1 MALGDTIESFTTTT
15 GIKTLVD
22 KFSEV
27 TNTNCGCNERKE
39 LLNDPNLLINK
50 IFYKDGVSNEGG
62 SLQHKT
68 HPDL

>member
-1 MALGDTIESFTTTT
+1 MALGDTIESFTTIT

-22 KFSEV
+22 GFSEI
-27 TNTNCGCNERKE
+27 TNLDCGCGERKE
-39 LLNDPNLLINK
+39 LLNNPNLLINK

-62 SLQHKT
+62 SLQHEA

>member
-1 MALGDTIESFTTTT
+1 MALGDTIEKITSAT
-15 GIKTLVD
+15 GIKTVVD

-27 TNTNCGCNERKE
+27 TNLDCGCRERKE

-62 SLQHKT
+62 SLQHEA